1 MKDARLPAFPRR
13 MPLRVPQALGHTEND
28 DGLGEE
34 GCPKMLSGAWR
45 LKSEG
50 KDENETEIRNK
61 SQT

>member
-13 MPLRVPQALGHTEND
+13 MPLRVPQALGCMEND
-28 DGLGEE
+28 DGVGEE
-34 GCPKMLSGAWR
+34 GCPKMLSGTWR